1 MRQERI
7 AAPAPVLHRRP
18 LQRRRDRPR
27 SASDDR
33 RDAVEAQG
41 RMRELGAL
49 GIPFYDALQAVARES
64 EIELVNLCDLLR
76 RHDRFDGPRAWP
88 PDPSA

>member
-1 MRQERI
+1 
-7 AAPAPVLHRRP
+7 
-18 LQRRRDRPR
+18 
-27 SASDDR
+27 
-33 RDAVEAQG
+33 
-41 RMRELGAL
+41 MRELGAL